1 MCLKKFRTVHN
12 ENFGCPN
19 SETSELSKFGRFFRT
34 FVGKSRIQ
42 SLQKM
47 IKGHSVCHKLEV
59 YDSLLGPNFQF
70 LVFKYHTNYHRPQSY
85 GGERLQWLTNHNFFS
100 TYSTAWPCRF
110 VADKKESIRKKCLN
124 IANDLCSY
132 ANHSQSLSL
141 FRLNFTKAPPGRVGR
156 TKKLVAKVV
165 VHIWF

>member
-1 MCLKKFRTVHN
+1 MVKAQWKLWKSKFRKLGTFKVR
-12 ENFGCPN
+12 
-19 SETSELSKFGRFFRT
+19 RFFRT

-47 IKGHSVCHKLEV
+47 IKGHSVCHKIEV
-59 YDSLLGPNFQF
+59 DDSLPGPNFHF
-70 LVFKYHTNYHRPQSY
+70 LVFKYHANYHRPQSY
-85 GGERLQWLTNHNFFS
+85 GGERLQWLENHNFFS

-132 ANHSQSLSL
+132 AKHS
-141 FRLNFTKAPPGRVGR
+141 K
-156 TKKLVAKVV
+156 TKKSKTASHDMDAL
-165 VHIWF
+165 